1 MSDSLNANGKRV
13 LQEWELLRGLACE
26 TEAIAKRAEATA
38 KRNQDLAELIVKAA
52 KDTNALARE
61 ARFSATQAMA
71 KAKQAMPEGAKLED
85 EAIDPGDEEATI
97 KAEQEAMNADEA
109 GATFPLTGFCD
120 DGNAANVE
128 LEGYFQNDV
137 FKFESGTYEA
147 TGQVEQVIVPG
158 PRGRRNDV
166 FEQKELFKSCTP
178 RFFFNGTHKNWRRVA
193 PPDWAPSA

>member
-1 MSDSLNANGKRV
+1 MSDSLNTNGKRTM
-13 LQEWELLRGLACE
+13 QDWELLLGLARE
-26 TEAIAKRAEATA
+26 SDTIAKRAEVTA
-38 KRNQDLAELIVKAA
+38 KRNQDLAESIVKAA
-52 KDTNALARE
+52 KETNQLARD
-61 ARFSATQAMA
+61 ARLNATNAMA
-71 KAKQAMPEGAKLED
+71 KAKQVMPEGAQLED
-85 EAIDPGDEEATI
+85 EVIDPGDEEAII
-97 KAEQEAMNADEA
+97 KAEQEA
-109 GATFPLTGFCD
+109 GSTFQITGFED

-128 LEGYFQNDV
+128 LEGYFKNDV

-193 PPDWAPSA
+193 PPDWAPTA